1 MIDIER
7 AKKEFEK
14 YTSNYDPEQPRVK
27 LKINHIGRVIE
38 NCKKIAESLKL
49 SEEDIKL
56 AMLLGY
62 FHDIGR
68 FEQVRIA
75 DTFSDRESGINHAMM
90 SCKVLFEDG
99 LIKNFLDT
107 DEYNEIIRKAILN
120 HNRYKIED
128 GLTERELLF
137 AKLIRDADKLDIFYS
152 ITVEDMN
159 AIFWYKGFDD
169 IEISEKLMND
179 YKNHDCLNYADIHT
193 NADQIVTFYA
203 YVYDL
208 YFDISKNILKNSDN
222 LDKFKLRAL
231 EYFKSPKIH
240 EQLDVIDSIYHDYIK
255 NS

>member
-1 MIDIER
+1 
-7 AKKEFEK
+7 
-14 YTSNYDPEQPRVK
+14 
-27 LKINHIGRVIE
+27 
-38 NCKKIAESLKL
+38 
-49 SEEDIKL
+49 
-56 AMLLGY
+56 
-62 FHDIGR
+62 
-68 FEQVRIA
+68 
-75 DTFSDRESGINHAMM
+75 
-90 SCKVLFEDG
+90 
-99 LIKNFLDT
+99 
-107 DEYNEIIRKAILN
+107 
-120 HNRYKIED
+120 
-128 GLTERELLF
+128 
-137 AKLIRDADKLDIFYS
+137 
-152 ITVEDMN
+152 MN

-231 EYFKSPKIH
+231 EYFKSSKIH

>member
-49 SEEDIKL
+49 SEEDVKL

-137 AKLIRDADKLDIFYS
+137 AKLSLSSF
-152 ITVEDMN
+152 
-159 AIFWYKGFDD
+159 
-169 IEISEKLMND
+169 
-179 YKNHDCLNYADIHT
+179 LN
-193 NADQIVTFYA
+193 
-203 YVYDL
+203 L
-208 YFDISKNILKNSDN
+208 LGS
-222 LDKFKLRAL
+222 
-231 EYFKSPKIH
+231 
-240 EQLDVIDSIYHDYIK
+240 QLIPIDSL
-255 NS
+255 